1 MFPDLEF
8 IKTALNAIRLKFRRI
23 KSDVDAVRSDVDAVK
38 SSSPDWNEPNSASHA
53 YIKNKPFGKRLVITG
68 TSAMSHQGAAFIAS
82 NVPENALVVG
92 RYYAVYVDGKLS
104 LSAECVADTENAYP
118 SLYYPGSADW
128 ADSSIHLRPDGRLI
142 AWTSDR
148 MWSTEGLPV
157 EIYEVTQIP
166 PEYLTAPDWNES
178 DTASNSYVK
187 NKPCYDYIEP
197 SVVIWESDSA
207 GISSQYAIPL
217 VDLGDG
223 WLIEGETY
231 RLTVD
236 GVETTYVCAADADGM
251 GLYIGVDSNNGRI
264 FQSNTNASLS
274 ALTSGLWDYGQKVRL
289 EGPLRK
295 YKKLNASMY
304 DAVEVDS
311 TLTQSGQAADAA
323 EVGNRISS
331 LSEDIAKKANNVY
344 IGPVQPTDGTLY
356 WLDTSGSGGSGGE
369 TVTHTVTAALTNVSI
384 DNTAESVNDGASFAA
399 TLTAADGYTISSVTV
414 TMGGE
419 DITASAYAN
428 GNIYIASVTGDV
440 VITADAVEVPGG
452 STTYTITNNLLH
464 ATSDNSA
471 VSVEENAA
479 YTAKLTAETDYA
491 LETVTVT
498 MGGVDVTADVYA
510 DGVINIPAVT
520 GDVVI
525 TATTVYAPTSPVFEL
540 AEPFTGTGSGG
551 TVLDYNIVDE
561 DKTFSVAID
570 YSATPTTGIYVFGAG
585 NASDSLGIRGQ
596 GGYYWFAQ
604 SQYYKTAEIAYSTVT
619 NKKVVLTYEKGSGNL
634 LAHHV
639 KTDGTA
645 ETITLAKGWTTG
657 ASSTTAVNPNGTIND
672 LKIYAR
678 VLDESEINAY
688 LGVK

>member
-104 LSAECVADTENAYP
+104 LSAECVADTKNAYP

-331 LSEDIAKKANNVY
+331 LSEEIVTTSESKVAAHNTGTDTHSDIRVLIQGLTDRLNALADSDDTTLDQLSEVVLYIKSNRSLIEAITTSKVGVADIIDNLTTNVTNKPLSAAQGVALKALIDAISIPDKLPNPNALTFTGAVTGSY
-344 IGPVQPTDGTLY
+344 DGSAAVTVEIPGG
-356 WLDTSGSGGSGGE
+356 GSGGSD
-369 TVTHTVTAALTNVSI
+369 AWSLI
-384 DNTAESVNDGASFAA
+384 DHITAESAAINYVIPLQPGAKEYGIYWVYRDNQSRNPKR
-399 TLTAADGYTISSVTV
+399 SVMV
-414 TMGGE
+414 
-419 DITASAYAN
+419 DPS
-428 GNIYIASVTGDV
+428 IASYGVMYRCINNGKLFV
-440 VITADAVEVPGG
+440 RVYKGPSNILAIGQGIEYAANRFNNGG
-452 STTYTITNNLLH
+452 TYI
-464 ATSDNSA
+464 
-471 VSVEENAA
+471 
-479 YTAKLTAETDYA
+479 
-491 LETVTVT
+491 
-498 MGGVDVTADVYA
+498 
-510 DGVINIPAVT
+510 
-520 GDVVI
+520 
-525 TATTVYAPTSPVFEL
+525 
-540 AEPFTGTGSGG
+540 GSG
-551 TVLDYNIVDE
+551 TD
-561 DKTFSVAID
+561 F
-570 YSATPTTGIYVFGAG
+570 PTMNLTT
-585 NASDSLGIRGQ
+585 D
-596 GGYYWFAQ
+596 
-604 SQYYKTAEIAYSTVT
+604 IAC
-619 NKKVVLTYEKGSGNL
+619 
-634 LAHHV
+634 
-639 KTDGTA
+639 
-645 ETITLAKGWTTG
+645 TT
-657 ASSTTAVNPNGTIND
+657 
-672 LKIYAR
+672 
-678 VLDESEINAY
+678 SEIWVY
-688 LGVK
+688 WR